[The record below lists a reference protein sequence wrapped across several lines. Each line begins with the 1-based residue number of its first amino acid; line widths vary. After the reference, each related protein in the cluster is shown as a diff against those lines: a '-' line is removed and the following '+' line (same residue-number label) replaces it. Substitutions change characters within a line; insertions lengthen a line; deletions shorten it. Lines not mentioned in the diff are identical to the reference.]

1 MFFLGFKGVFL
12 GFEGCAGLHE
22 QNGRRYFL
30 TGQSLR
36 APFTNSTTFRWEENL
51 CECLSVSGGSGGGR
65 M

>member
-1 MFFLGFKGVFL
+1 MLFL
-12 GFEGCAGLHE
+12 GFEGCAGFHE

-36 APFTNSTTFRWEENL
+36 APLTNGMTFRREENL
-51 CECLSVSGGSGGGR
+51 CGCLSVSGGAEGGR